1 MRITRKQLD
10 AQVAE
15 LNTVLGLPT
24 KMFASKEGEFP
35 TRYNIGHIT
44 LDKNSAGYQ
53 LEEQTSINGGTFNM
67 TARLAAKDMSLFI
80 HGMMRGIWLQ
90 RDSGIK

>member
-1 MRITRKQLD
+1 MRITRKQLV

-15 LNTVLGLPT
+15 LNKVLGLPA
-24 KMFASKEGEFP
+24 KMFASGVLELP
-35 TRYNIGHIT
+35 VRYNIGHIA
-44 LDKNSAGYQ
+44 LDKNSTGYS
-53 LEEQTSINGGTFNM
+53 LEENTSSQGGVFAM
-67 TARLAAKDMSLFI
+67 TARLTAKDMSVFI